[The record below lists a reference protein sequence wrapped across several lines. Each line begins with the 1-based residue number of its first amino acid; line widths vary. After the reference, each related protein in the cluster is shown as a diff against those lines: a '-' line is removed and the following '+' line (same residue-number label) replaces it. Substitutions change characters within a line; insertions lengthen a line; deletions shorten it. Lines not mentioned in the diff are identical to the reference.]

1 MTEPIYDDCVSPYI
15 DDDMGSSVSKD
26 EYSKV
31 LKAYQSYL
39 DEIKSDQRD
48 AAAAYDEE
56 FKYY

>member
-1 MTEPIYDDCVSPYI
+1 MMICTLKSIKELYSN
-15 DDDMGSSVSKD
+15 GNVSKD

-39 DEIKSDQRD
+39 DEIKSDRRD